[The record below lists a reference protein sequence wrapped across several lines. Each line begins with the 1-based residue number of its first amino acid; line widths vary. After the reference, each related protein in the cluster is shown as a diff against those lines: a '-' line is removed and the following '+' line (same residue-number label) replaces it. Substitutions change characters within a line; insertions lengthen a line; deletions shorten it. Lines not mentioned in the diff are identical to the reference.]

1 MRKSSVMIAKTY
13 TCKYSMRTNTV
24 NGVLFEITNP
34 QDIIQRKLV
43 KGTQWNRWCFDVIV
57 ELQHKHNLKHLVNAG
72 SHIGTLA
79 LPLSR
84 VFERVT
90 CVEPYPPTHK
100 HLLRNIHLNAFDNIT
115 TRNYALGAEHD
126 TVFFVDGVV
135 NNTGG
140 IHSVTEDDIQ
150 NNRKG
155 AGRASKRYSRSMHPL
170 DDTDID
176 DFDILLMDVEGTEL
190 ELLAGAKQKIQNL
203 KPIIITE
210 IWDNEKRRSEQ
221 LRTTREQAIHTIE
234 SMGYSL
240 IKNKKDDFL
249 FIAC

>member
-1 MRKSSVMIAKTY
+1 
-13 TCKYSMRTNTV
+13 MRTNTV
-24 NGVLFEITNP
+24 NGILFEITNP
-34 QDIIQRKLV
+34 QDVIQRKLV
-43 KGTQWNRWCFDVIV
+43 KGTQWNRWCYELVL
-57 ELQHKHNLKHLVNAG
+57 ELQATHNLKHLVNAG

-90 CVEPYPPTHK
+90 CVEPYPPTHE
-100 HLLRNIHLNAFDNIT
+100 HLLHNIQLNEFENIT
-115 TRNYALGAEHD
+115 THNYALGAKHD
-126 TVFFVDGVV
+126 TVFFVDGVI

-150 NNRKG
+150 HNRKG
-155 AGRASKRYSRSMHPL
+155 GGRASKRYSRPIHPL

-176 DFDILLMDVEGTEL
+176 NFDLLLVDVEGTEL
-190 ELLAGAKQKIQNL
+190 ELLEGAKHKIQSL

-210 IWDNEKRRSEQ
+210 IWDNAKRAQER
-221 LRTTREQAIHTIE
+221 LNTTREQAIHTVE
-234 SMGYSL
+234 SLGYSL

-249 FIAC
+249 FMAC

>member
-1 MRKSSVMIAKTY
+1 MRKSSVKIAKTHV
-13 TCKYSMRTNTV
+13 CKYSMRTNTV
-24 NGVLFEITNP
+24 NGILFEITNP
-34 QDIIQRKLV
+34 QDVIQRKLV
-43 KGTQWNRWCFDVIV
+43 KGTQWNRWCYELVL
-57 ELQHKHNLKHLVNAG
+57 ELQATHNLKHLVNAG

-100 HLLRNIHLNAFDNIT
+100 HLLQNIHLNGFDNIA
-115 TRNYALGAEHD
+115 TRNYALGREHD
-126 TVFFVDGVV
+126 TVFFVDGVT

-140 IHSVTEDDIQ
+140 IHSVTAKDITA
-150 NNRKG
+150 NRKG
-155 AGRASKRYSRSMHPL
+155 GSRASRRYSRPMHPL

-190 ELLAGAKQKIQNL
+190 ELLAGAKHKIQRL

-210 IWDNEKRRSEQ
+210 IWDDAKRAKER
-221 LRTTREQAIHTIE
+221 LNTTCEQAIHTIE

-240 IKNKKDDFL
+240 AKNKKDDFL
-249 FIAC
+249 FMPC